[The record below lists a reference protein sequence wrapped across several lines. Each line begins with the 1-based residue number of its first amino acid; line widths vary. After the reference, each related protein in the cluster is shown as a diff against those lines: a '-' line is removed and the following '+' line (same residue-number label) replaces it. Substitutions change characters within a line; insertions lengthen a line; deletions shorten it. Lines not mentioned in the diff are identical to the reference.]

1 MSMSPDDPDFLQ
13 RLMGSFGQGLN
24 SPLMGLAAGLLQAGG
39 PSRMPTSFGQAL
51 GQGLQTG
58 QQFQA
63 QGLQNAMQRLML
75 GKTGLQMNMLQD
87 ALNPQQTNQQPQTQ
101 QPQMPPITGNV
112 SQPGSFDISQ
122 GIGQNAQGATPQSAP
137 QGPTLPARI
146 DPYQDPIYLR
156 NQKLAQIMDMMQP
169 GSGAG
174 FASAAQQRID
184 YLNKQAVNLT
194 ADQAKLLIPG
204 GTVPGQSLE
213 YYPSLGTYQT
223 VGTEAVKPS
232 QGYDQYGNLVSPLT
246 DVRSG
251 KTVGNVS
258 AGIQRKPG
266 TPLPGP
272 LESQAQGLADYTQDL
287 EGISKRGMTGELL
300 KQRAKEINPQWDETT
315 YKAKQA
321 LATDFAKGSSGKA
334 LLAFNTATSHLDT
347 MAQAAAAL
355 QNGDIQTANRIS
367 NAFGVQLGKDP
378 VTNFNTV
385 KQLVAGEV
393 AKAIAGGNV
402 AEGDREKAN
411 AVLNAVNSPQQLAGA
426 IAQIRNLMGGKLAAL
441 KTQYES
447 MGLPDFERKLTP
459 AALQSMQNFEANNE
473 QTSGAKTLTYDP
485 ATGTFK

>member
-1 MSMSPDDPDFLQ
+1 MSMSPDDPDFLT
-13 RLMGSFGQGLN
+13 RLTQSLGQGPN
-24 SPLMGLAAGLLQAGG
+24 SPLMGIAMGLLQAGG

-58 QQFQA
+58 QQFQQA
-63 QGLQNAMQRLML
+63 GLQNAMQRLML

-87 ALNPQQTNQQPQTQ
+87 ALGQTQ
-101 QPQMPPITGNV
+101 TPAAPQATPQMPPIIGNV

-122 GIGQNAQGATPQSAP
+122 GIGQAASTAAPAAP
-137 QGPTLPARI
+137 QGPALPARI

-251 KTVGNVS
+251 KTVGTVS
-258 AGIQRKPG
+258 GGIQRKPN

-426 IAQIRNLMGGKLAAL
+426 IAQIRNLMGGKIAAL

-447 MGLPDFERKLTP
+447 MGLPNFERKLTP
-459 AALQSMQNFEANNE
+459 AALASMQNFEAQNE
-473 QTSGAKTLTYDP
+473 SQGSSKTLTYDP
-485 ATGTFK
+485 STGGFH